1 MIVLGIGGILGDAA
15 AAILRDGELAAA
27 VEESKLVRRRLIW
40 GGASGLPEHSIAM
53 CLQLAGVKP
62 HEVDAV
68 AIARPVP
75 NSDFFAELRAQFP
88 NSRLSVVEH
97 HLAHAASAYFASP
110 FEEATVLTL
119 DRGGDFRCGSR
130 WHAQGSRMTLEQE
143 YYAPDSPGDLYG
155 RVTELL
161 GFEANADEH
170 KVQWMSVHGDD
181 RYKELFREI
190 LAMSDNGP
198 RLDRSYFT
206 SERLSRGGFSARFYE
221 RLGLTADDAG
231 GIPEA
236 LRPHIAAGVQRA
248 VEDAVIRMAGAG
260 RNLCF
265 AGGLGLN
272 ALLVYALES
281 RSGYERVFVQPASGN
296 AGTAIG
302 AALETWHT
310 AFGQERRVP
319 PPSLYLGPGF
329 AAADIKQVLENCKL
343 RFRYM
348 LTTEELIETAVEQ
361 LSENKIVAWMHGRM
375 EFGARALG
383 NRSILASPLDP
394 YSTENLNI
402 FIKHREQVRKFAASV
417 PAELAGEYFETGP
430 NARFLATVGR
440 VKPVHRERFAAALLA
455 DDLIRV
461 HTVERDENPLYW
473 KLLHAA
479 GAATG
484 LPVLYNTSFNL
495 FGEPLVCTPRDAV
508 RSFYSSGIDA
518 MFVGQFFLQK

>member
-15 AAILRDGELAAA
+15 AAILRNGELVAA
-27 VEESKLVRRRLIW
+27 VEESKLVRRRLNW
-40 GGASGLPEHSIAM
+40 GGAGGLPEHSIAM
-53 CLQLAGVKP
+53 CLQLANLAP
-62 HEVDAV
+62 HQVDAV

-75 NSDFFAELRAQFP
+75 DSDFYAELRAQFP

-97 HLAHAASAYFASP
+97 HLAHAASAYYASP

-119 DRGGDFRCGSR
+119 DRGGDFRSGSR
-130 WHAQGSRMTLEQE
+130 WRAQASRMTLEQE
-143 YYAPDSPGDLYG
+143 YATPDSLGDLYG

-181 RYKELFREI
+181 RYRDLFLEI
-190 LAMSDNGP
+190 LALSDSGP
-198 RLDRSYFT
+198 RLDRSYFST
-206 SERLSRGGFSARFYE
+206 ERFSRGGFSARFYE
-221 RLGLTADDAG
+221 RLGLRTENAEAVPD
-231 GIPEA
+231 A
-236 LRPHIAAGVQRA
+236 LRPHLAAGVQRA
-248 VEDAVIRMAGAG
+248 VEAAVIRMAGAG

-272 ALLVYALES
+272 ALLVSALET
-281 RSGYERVFVQPASGN
+281 RSGYQNVFVQPAAGN

-310 AFGQERRVP
+310 ALAQQQRVAL
-319 PPSLYLGPGF
+319 PSVCLGPAF
-329 AAADIKQVLENCKL
+329 AAADIKQALENCKL

-348 LTTEELIETAVEQ
+348 LTGEELIETAVEQ

-417 PAELAGEYFETGP
+417 PAELAGEYFDAGS

-440 VKPVHRERFAAALLA
+440 VKPAHRERFAAALLT

-461 HTVERDENPLYW
+461 HTVDRDENPLYW

-518 MFVGQFFLQK
+518 MFVGQFFLHK